1 MCRYG
6 IFIYTI
12 PLRTMLALHCCCRMS
27 GFRHFVLCQ
36 QCYIHIASIQG
47 EQGDGDEGGDGRVAE
62 EAEAE
67 RGHIAAAHRAT
78 EPHHPNLG
86 WRRNWENVRLSTDFN
101 IN

>member
-1 MCRYG
+1 MEG
-6 IFIYTI
+6 ED
-12 PLRTMLALHCCCRMS
+12 
-27 GFRHFVLCQ
+27 
-36 QCYIHIASIQG
+36 QG
-47 EQGDGDEGGDGRVAE
+47 EQGDGDEGGDGRVAQ

-78 EPHHPNLG
+78 EPHHSNLG